1 MSDFEKIIGLFQN
14 ECERLSRRLHE
25 ASCSAEWL
33 YVSGKRDEL
42 LKMLSNI
49 EKIHANEQQ
58 R

>member
-14 ECERLSRRLHE
+14 EYERLSRRLKE

-42 LKMLSNI
+42 FEMLSNI
-49 EKIHANEQQ
+49 ERMHANEQQ